1 MRKYRLEFTKSA
13 KKHLAKLDKPT
24 QALIVKWLEQN
35 LQDTTKPRAQ
45 GKALT
50 GQFSHLWRY
59 RVGNYR
65 ILAEIHDNTITIEV
79 VKIGHRKE
87 IYK

>member
-1 MRKYRLEFTKSA
+1 MQKYRLELTKRA
-13 KKHLAKLDKPT
+13 MKYLAKLDKPT
-24 QALIVKWLEQN
+24 QALIVKWLQQN
-35 LQDTTKPRAQ
+35 LQDTTTPRVQ

-50 GQFSHLWRY
+50 GQLSHLWRY

-79 VKIGHRKE
+79 VKIGHRKD

>member
-1 MRKYRLEFTKSA
+1 MQKYRLELTKRA
-13 KKHLAKLDKPT
+13 MKDLANLDKPT
-24 QALIVKWLEQN
+24 QALIVKWLQQN
-35 LQDTTKPRAQ
+35 LQDTTTPRAH

-50 GQFSHLWRY
+50 GQLSHLWRY

-79 VKIGHRKE
+79 VKIGHRKD

>member
-1 MRKYRLEFTKSA
+1 MQKYRLELTKRA
-13 KKHLAKLDKPT
+13 MKDLAKLDKPT
-24 QALIVKWLEQN
+24 QALIVKWLQQN
-35 LQDTTKPRAQ
+35 LQDTTTPRSQ

-50 GQFSHLWRY
+50 GQLSHLWRY

-79 VKIGHRKE
+79 VKIGHRKD

>member
-1 MRKYRLEFTKSA
+1 MQKYRLELTKRA
-13 KKHLAKLDKPT
+13 MKDLAKLDKPT
-24 QALIVKWLEQN
+24 QALIVKWLQQN
-35 LQDTTKPRAQ
+35 LQDTATPRAQ

-50 GQFSHLWRY
+50 GQLSHLCRY
-59 RVGNYR
+59 RVDNYR

-79 VKIGHRKE
+79 VKIGHRKD

>member
-1 MRKYRLEFTKSA
+1 MQKYRLELTKRA
-13 KKHLAKLDKPT
+13 MKDLTKLDKPT
-24 QALIVKWLEQN
+24 QALIVKWLQQN
-35 LQDTTKPRAQ
+35 LQDTTTPRVQ

-50 GQFSHLWRY
+50 GQLSHLWRY

-79 VKIGHRKE
+79 VKIGHRKD

>member
-1 MRKYRLEFTKSA
+1 MQKYRLELTKRA
-13 KKHLAKLDKPT
+13 MKDLAKLDKPT
-24 QALIVKWLEQN
+24 QALIVKWLQQN
-35 LQDTTKPRAQ
+35 LQDTTTPRAQ

-50 GQFSHLWRY
+50 GQLSHLWRY

-79 VKIGHRKE
+79 VKIGHRKD

>member
-1 MRKYRLEFTKSA
+1 MQKYRPELIKRA
-13 KKHLAKLDKPT
+13 MKDLAKLDKPT
-24 QALIVKWLEQN
+24 QAL
-35 LQDTTKPRAQ
+35 
-45 GKALT
+45 T
-50 GQFSHLWRY
+50 GQLSHLWRY

-79 VKIGHRKE
+79 VKIGHRRD

>member
-1 MRKYRLEFTKSA
+1 MQKYRLELTKRA
-13 KKHLAKLDKPT
+13 MKDLAKLDKPT
-24 QALIVKWLEQN
+24 QALIVKWLQQN
-35 LQDTTKPRAQ
+35 LQDTTTPRVQ

-50 GQFSHLWRY
+50 GQLSHLWRY

-79 VKIGHRKE
+79 VKIGHRKD

>member
-1 MRKYRLEFTKSA
+1 MQKYRLELTKRA
-13 KKHLAKLDKPT
+13 MKDLAKLDKPT
-24 QALIVKWLEQN
+24 QALIVKWLQQI
-35 LQDTTKPRAQ
+35 LQDTATPRGQ

-50 GQFSHLWRY
+50 GQLSHLWRY

-79 VKIGHRKE
+79 VKIGHRRD